1 MMNEENRNPELEN
14 QMEIFDRAVEAE
26 KESRKD
32 VIEFDSVARKLKK
45 LDERF
50 EQIREEHRQLLKKL
64 NLIASNGGK
73 PSEEDVDRLFYLMGE
88 MKRLNNKSLDTADK
102 AGLID
107 KEQVRKEERKLEKKV
122 WAEEK
127 AKESGFSLI

>member
-1 MMNEENRNPELEN
+1 MRNEENRNPELDR
-14 QMEIFDRAVEAE
+14 QMEIFDRAVEA
-26 KESRKD
+26 KKKSGKNVVD
-32 VIEFDSVARKLKK
+32 FDPMTRKLKK

-88 MKRLNNKSLDTADK
+88 MKRLNNRSLDTADK
-102 AGLID
+102 AGLVD
-107 KEQVRKEERKLEKKV
+107 KEQIRKEDSKLEKKA

-127 AKESGFSLI
+127 AKESGFSLT